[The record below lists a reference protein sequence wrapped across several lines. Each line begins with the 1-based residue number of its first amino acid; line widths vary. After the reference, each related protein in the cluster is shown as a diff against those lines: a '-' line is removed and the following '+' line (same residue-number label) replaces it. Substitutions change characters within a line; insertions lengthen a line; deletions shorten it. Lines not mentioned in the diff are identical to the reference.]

1 MSTRS
6 ALTWST
12 TPLPRRT
19 SRSTPSW
26 RRKAI
31 RRSDSPW
38 GQQPSGRGL
47 SASRGGGRRGG
58 PDRSDGW
65 LIGPTWLYVLAAI
78 AIFAAAAA
86 VAVVQATGS
95 DESEESQAAQTT
107 GAEPSAPT
115 QAQQTAVA
123 TEPDNAAEDAQTTE
137 PTRQPL
143 AQQQSDEQEV
153 SPSHSD
159 GQTEQAEAET
169 QAEQEQADT
178 EADAPEQGQDH
189 PLRGFIRPI
198 AGACVTEFPGHLP
211 GSPRTYRNHGVHEGL
226 DFYEWASCTSVTY
239 TTEILAA
246 KAGVIIRADLD
257 YVEITPADWQRFIDA
272 NWEGEA
278 ILDELRGRQVWID
291 HGRGI
296 VTRYAHLSEIAVG
309 IAVGVEVQQGQLIGH
324 PGESGQQEVYANPG
338 TDIHLHFEIRVGDG
352 WLGQGESPADAR
364 TLYLQAFGLAE

>member
-1 MSTRS
+1 MN
-6 ALTWST
+6 
-12 TPLPRRT
+12 PR
-19 SRSTPSW
+19 
-26 RRKAI
+26 
-31 RRSDSPW
+31 
-38 GQQPSGRGL
+38 
-47 SASRGGGRRGG
+47 GRR
-58 PDRSDGW
+58 
-65 LIGPTWLYVLAAI
+65 
-78 AIFAAAAA
+78 
-86 VAVVQATGS
+86 
-95 DESEESQAAQTT
+95 
-107 GAEPSAPT
+107 
-115 QAQQTAVA
+115 
-123 TEPDNAAEDAQTTE
+123 
-137 PTRQPL
+137 
-143 AQQQSDEQEV
+143 
-153 SPSHSD
+153 
-159 GQTEQAEAET
+159 
-169 QAEQEQADT
+169 AEQEQADT
-178 EADAPEQGQDH
+178 EADAQAEQGQDH

-309 IAVGVEVQQGQLIGH
+309 IAVGVEVQQGQLIGY

-352 WLGQGESPADAR
+352 WLGQGETPADAR

>member
-1 MSTRS
+1 M
-6 ALTWST
+6 
-12 TPLPRRT
+12 
-19 SRSTPSW
+19 
-26 RRKAI
+26 
-31 RRSDSPW
+31 
-38 GQQPSGRGL
+38 
-47 SASRGGGRRGG
+47 
-58 PDRSDGW
+58 
-65 LIGPTWLYVLAAI
+65 YVLAAI

-95 DESEESQAAQTT
+95 DDSVDQEAAQTT
-107 GAEPSAPT
+107 GADSRVQN
-115 QAQQTAVA
+115 QAQQSAA
-123 TEPDNAAEDAQTTE
+123 PAEGARSPDDAARAAPNQ
-137 PTRQPL
+137 QSQSQSQSQQQGA
-143 AQQQSDEQEV
+143 AQQEPVSEV
-153 SPSHSD
+153 D
-159 GQTEQAEAET
+159 DQTEEAE
-169 QAEQEQADT
+169 ADT
-178 EADAPEQGQDH
+178 EVEQQAELDPAQAEQGQDH

-309 IAVGVEVQQGQLIGH
+309 IAVGAEVQQGQLIGH

-352 WLGQGESPADAR
+352 WLGQGETPEDAR